1 MVRRNIRKHNESH
14 RADMPVIQFRPIHE
28 RIREIVRIRRFAAP
42 RQRSQLDKELRRLK
56 FNLLLGHDVYVPETL
71 LQTFAVA

>member
-1 MVRRNIRKHNESH
+1 
-14 RADMPVIQFRPIHE
+14 MPVIQFRPIRE
-28 RIREIVRIRRFAAP
+28 RIREIVRIRRFTAP
-42 RQRSQLDKELRRLK
+42 RQREQLNTELKRLQ

>member
-1 MVRRNIRKHNESH
+1 
-14 RADMPVIQFRPIHE
+14 MPVIQFRPIRE
-28 RIREIVRIRRFAAP
+28 RICKIKRIRRFTAP
-42 RQRSQLDKELRRLK
+42 RQREQLNTELKRLQ